1 MWEHNVLNLI
11 VASLVS
17 GAVCGALWDFF
28 RIQRILF
35 GIPECVVPRLKDKNL
50 AACVLVALQ
59 DLLFLVLAACVLAV
73 AFYYGNNGNFQLY
86 ALAFAAL
93 GMTVY
98 SKTVGSAAAPT
109 AGLHFTKEL
118 LEHVRA
124 MGVKVCYVTLH
135 VGLGTFRPVKAEN
148 LDEHEMHSEY
158 ICVTEESARIINE
171 RRAAGGRIIAIGTT
185 SCRVLESAADE
196 NGILHPVSADTGI
209 FIYPGYRFKATDAL
223 ITNFHLPK
231 STLLMLVS
239 AFYEREKMLEVYN
252 TAVREK
258 YRFFSFGDAMFIE

>member
-11 VASLVS
+11 VASLVG

-50 AACVLVALQ
+50 EACVLVALQ

-98 SKTVGSAAAPT
+98 LKTVGVLTERIAVWMLNAAKKVAKHIKLLAAAISEKFIN
-109 AGLHFTKEL
+109 L
-118 LEHVRA
+118 
-124 MGVKVCYVTLH
+124 VKK
-135 VGLGTFRPVKAEN
+135 VK
-148 LDEHEMHSEY
+148 L
-158 ICVTEESARIINE
+158 
-171 RRAAGGRIIAIGTT
+171 RRAEKKSKRQFEIGKYQNSKIVGGQGSSQGA
-185 SCRVLESAADE
+185 
-196 NGILHPVSADTGI
+196 
-209 FIYPGYRFKATDAL
+209 
-223 ITNFHLPK
+223 FHK
-231 STLLMLVS
+231 SKS
-239 AFYEREKMLEVYN
+239 HSSR
-252 TAVREK
+252 
-258 YRFFSFGDAMFIE
+258 